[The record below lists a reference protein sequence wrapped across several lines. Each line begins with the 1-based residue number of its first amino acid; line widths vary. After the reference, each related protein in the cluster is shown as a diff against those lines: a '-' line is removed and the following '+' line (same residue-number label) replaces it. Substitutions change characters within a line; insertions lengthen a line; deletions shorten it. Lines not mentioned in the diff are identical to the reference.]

1 MTTVNKQTEQKK
13 SGLTAPDNVDTGDLI
28 KAATYQQ
35 MLDIL
40 EDLTDHT
47 HTVYD
52 DYTANCNCNCNCS
65 RGIL

>member
-1 MTTVNKQTEQKK
+1 MSTVSKNTAEKK
-13 SGLTAPDNVDTGDLI
+13 SGLTAPENVSIGVTI
-28 KAATYQQ
+28 KADTYQQ
-35 MLDIL
+35 MLSIL